1 MIKFIVDIK
10 FKVLSKFLLYICLF
24 IAALSLVA
32 CSVIKK
38 NSNSNLQKLSV
49 SEFEK
54 INSNSIDASVEDIK
68 IKGDEITFTLSYRG
82 CKDKTFQLYWNGTYS
97 KSIPPQV
104 LISLQ
109 SNDTK
114 ANNCDETIPQKDITF
129 SIKDLQYK
137 GQKQIQIN
145 YQKSS
150 FNYTY

>member
-1 MIKFIVDIK
+1 M
-10 FKVLSKFLLYICLF
+10 YICLF
-24 IAALSLVA
+24 VVALNSTA

-38 NSNSNLQKLSV
+38 NSTRNLQKLSV
-49 SEFEK
+49 EEFEK

-68 IKGDEITFTLSYRG
+68 IQGDNIIFTLSYRG
-82 CKDKTFQLYWNGTYS
+82 CKDKTFQLYWNGTYA

-114 ANNCDETIPQKDITF
+114 ANNCDETIPKKEITF
-129 SIKDLQYK
+129 SLKDLQYK
-137 GQKQIQIN
+137 GQNKIQIN
-145 YQKSS
+145 YEKSS